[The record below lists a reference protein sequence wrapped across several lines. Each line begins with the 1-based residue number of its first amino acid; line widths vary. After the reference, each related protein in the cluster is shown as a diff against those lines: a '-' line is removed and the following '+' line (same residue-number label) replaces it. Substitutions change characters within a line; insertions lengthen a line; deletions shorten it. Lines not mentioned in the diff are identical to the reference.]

1 MTTIVDG
8 MLIVSKKIDARIVNN
23 SDAQIDKGCPV
34 CVSGANGSGL
44 PAVVYAQANDAA
56 TAVVLG
62 VAAENIGP
70 RATGKTVVFGLVRD
84 VDTSGFSVN
93 DTLYLD
99 ADNAG
104 GLVNVVPDSPG
115 FTVIIGTV
123 LTADANAGVILIDI
137 TQASIIAGTIQSA
150 IYNLPLRGVLG
161 AELNI
166 TGGVLRSQAASL
178 TGDYTTDFAVDNNH
192 VYLLVNSIT
201 GMGGVTIT
209 GTSVD
214 ETDGTPIVD
223 DIEVIEVDDTVA
235 QYWQSFK
242 KWWDVISIDIPDE
255 ISAINYDLGVVGYPD
270 FGNTDFKIIGYRIDA
285 PSKGVNSQMR
295 FRIIKINDDGAGK
308 MHLSDIEDIEI
319 DASSGTDQ
327 VVDYLRTGDDDRT
340 HDPTV
345 ASLWSDGTV
354 VVLKQGDLDTYFTS
368 DENVFE
374 SSTKDEG
381 FILRIED
388 ANNVEFVT
396 LRLDYQLLG

>member
-8 MLIVSKKIDARIVNN
+8 MLIVSKKIPARVVN
-23 SDAQIDKGCPV
+23 SSGAQIDKGCPV
-34 CVSGANGSGL
+34 YISGANGSGL
-44 PAVVYAQANDAA
+44 PAVVYAQADNVA

-62 VAAENIGP
+62 VAAENIGAG
-70 RATGKTVVFGLVRD
+70 ATGEAVVFGLVRD
-84 VDTSGFSVN
+84 VDTSGFSAN

-104 GLVNVVPDSPG
+104 GLVNVIPDSPG
-115 FTVIIGTV
+115 YTVIIGTV
-123 LTADANAGVILIDI
+123 LTADANAGVILVDI
-137 TQASIIAGTIQSA
+137 TQASVIAGTIQSK
-150 IYNLPLRGVLG
+150 IYSLPLRGVLG

-166 TGGVLRSQAASL
+166 TGGVFRSQAAGL
-178 TGDYTTDFAVDNNH
+178 TGDYATDFAVDNNH
-192 VYLLVNSIT
+192 IYLLVNSIT
-201 GMGGVTIT
+201 GTGGITIT
-209 GTSVD
+209 GTSVN
-214 ETDGTPIVD
+214 EVDGTPAAGD
-223 DIEVIEVDDTVA
+223 TEVIEVDDTAA
-235 QYWQSFK
+235 QYWQSTK
-242 KWWDVISIDIPDE
+242 KWWDVTNIDIPAG
-255 ISAINYDLGVVGYPD
+255 ISAINYDLGVVGYID
-270 FGNTDFKIIGYRIDA
+270 FGNMDYKIVGYRIDA

-327 VVDYLRTGDDDRT
+327 VVDYLRTGGDDRT
-340 HDPTV
+340 HDPGV
-345 ASLWSDGTV
+345 ASLWANGTV
-354 VVLKQGDLDTYFTS
+354 VVLKQSDFDTHFTS

-388 ANNVEFVT
+388 ANNVEFIT